1 MKLTSLGEKYS
12 ELSDRPLDGKN
23 DEYFPSLYLS
33 EKQIEDLGID
43 NVLVGTEMQMVA
55 VVRLSSLSESKGGP
69 RSMSF
74 EITKAAI
81 SPKEDKADAS
91 SVLFPNG

>member
-43 NVLVGTEMQMVA
+43 NVRVGTEMQMIA
-55 VVRLSSLSESKGGP
+55 VVRLSSLSESKGGS

-81 SPKEDKADAS
+81 SPQEDKADAS

>member
-12 ELSDRPLDGKN
+12 DLSDRPLDGKN

-43 NVLVGTEMQMVA
+43 NVRVGTEMQMVA
-55 VVRLSSLSESKGGP
+55 VVRLSSLSESKGGS